1 MKGMRRRRKRRS
13 HHTRGG
19 EEKLIPGFT
28 VVDEE
33 DVWK

>member
-19 EEKLIPGFT
+19 EGELVPGFT